1 MSPIGAVIEAFARH
15 RVAPYLLMLLAF
27 IACGWALA
35 KLNTRFFPRFE
46 LQLIVV
52 SVAWPGAS
60 AEEIEESIVVPLE
73 NKLRDT
79 PDIKK
84 LTAVA
89 SEGAA
94 TFYLEFPDKIDLV
107 EVEEEAKTLVDQVA
121 GDLPEESET
130 PRVRKINVYDDIARV
145 SILGGDMAELRRLA
159 RRFESELLRL
169 GVARVE
175 VLGLPEEEIRVEID
189 RRQLVEMN
197 ATLREIGVR
206 VREQNRD
213 LSAGEVGGA
222 AAERQLRALAKRED
236 QLGLREIAV
245 ASDAAG
251 RVVRLGDIAQIRRAS
266 ADGQL
271 AIIHNGQPAV
281 QLKVQRGDNDDT
293 LKAARVLNEWVEK
306 TRATLPP
313 NIELAVHGEDW
324 KYVDSRLELLLRNG
338 AQGLV
343 LVLAILFLF
352 LSARVAFWVG
362 ISIPVIFATALY
374 VLHLAGGSINMISMF
389 ALIMATGIVVDDSI
403 VVAENGAHLLQKGAS
418 PLRASVDGA
427 RQMFTPIF
435 ASTFTTIASFLPL
448 FLIGG
453 VVGGII
459 YDIPLVIVS
468 ILIAAILECF
478 LVLPGHLY
486 HSFSGMR
493 RAGEGRLRRFLDGVF
508 FAFQEGLFRR
518 AATLAVRYRSA
529 TICACVSLLILSLGL
544 FAGGLVKFRF
554 FPGAELNLVF
564 VDSIFAVGTPRAQV
578 EKFTARLQE
587 TLREAEARFP
597 DEKNLVRHVSVFSGQ
612 GVIESRGR
620 IAEDDHLGGILVE
633 LSQAGERSILVD
645 DFIREWRTLIEIPPG
660 VDTFAMRG
668 AEGGPPGAEIEA
680 LLSGADID
688 AVKQASLR
696 LQDALKNIVGLSEV
710 RDDTPYGKE
719 QLIVELTPRGRAL
732 GLSVSEIGAQ
742 LRDSFDGYLAQ
753 TFYEGVDE
761 VELRV
766 MLSESQRREVAALGG
781 FQIILPGGGHVALS
795 DVAKIR
801 GRRGLETISRVD
813 GRPAINVTAELDFAA
828 NTAENVI
835 ESLTTGVLTELQ
847 SAGIDYSFEGKRADE
862 RETVRDM
869 ITGLILAVAG
879 IYLILTAVFASWSLP
894 IVIMLTMPLGVV
906 GAIFGHFVMG
916 KEMSILSFFG
926 VFTLMGIIVNDSIVM
941 VRYYQDNLAQDPA
954 ADRDRLIIDAAC
966 RRLRAILVTS
976 LTTIGGLT
984 PLMFETS
991 QQAQFLIPMA
1001 VSICFGLAFA
1011 TFLLLFFTPACLSM
1025 RESIVRVFSPRPRL
1039 ASAAA

>member
-60 AEEIEESIVVPLE
+60 AEEVEESIVVPLE

-435 ASTFTTIASFLPL
+435 ASTFTTISSFLPL

-493 RAGEGRLRRFLDGVF
+493 RAGEGRLRRFLDGAF

-660 VDTFAMRG
+660 VDTSPCAARK
-668 AEGGPPGAEIEA
+668 AARPERR
-680 LLSGADID
+680 S
-688 AVKQASLR
+688 KR
-696 LQDALKNIVGLSEV
+696 CC
-710 RDDTPYGKE
+710 
-719 QLIVELTPRGRAL
+719 RARI
-732 GLSVSEIGAQ
+732 STRS
-742 LRDSFDGYLAQ
+742 SK
-753 TFYEGVDE
+753 
-761 VELRV
+761 
-766 MLSESQRREVAALGG
+766 RRCGCKTRSKISSACPKCATTR
-781 FQIILPGGGHVALS
+781 PT
-795 DVAKIR
+795 AK
-801 GRRGLETISRVD
+801 S
-813 GRPAINVTAELDFAA
+813 NSSS
-828 NTAENVI
+828 N
-835 ESLTTGVLTELQ
+835 
-847 SAGIDYSFEGKRADE
+847 
-862 RETVRDM
+862 
-869 ITGLILAVAG
+869 
-879 IYLILTAVFASWSLP
+879 
-894 IVIMLTMPLGVV
+894 
-906 GAIFGHFVMG
+906 
-916 KEMSILSFFG
+916 
-926 VFTLMGIIVNDSIVM
+926 
-941 VRYYQDNLAQDPA
+941 
-954 ADRDRLIIDAAC
+954 
-966 RRLRAILVTS
+966 
-976 LTTIGGLT
+976 
-984 PLMFETS
+984 
-991 QQAQFLIPMA
+991 
-1001 VSICFGLAFA
+1001 
-1011 TFLLLFFTPACLSM
+1011 
-1025 RESIVRVFSPRPRL
+1025 
-1039 ASAAA
+1039 

>member
-60 AEEIEESIVVPLE
+60 AEEVEESIVVPLE

-493 RAGEGRLRRFLDGVF
+493 RAGEGRLRRFLDGAF

-544 FAGGLVKFRF
+544 VRRRARQISGFFRGRNLISFSSIRFSRSGRRARKSRNSPPACKKPCAKPRRAFPTKKTSSAMSRF
-554 FPGAELNLVF
+554 F
-564 VDSIFAVGTPRAQV
+564 RA
-578 EKFTARLQE
+578 KA
-587 TLREAEARFP
+587 
-597 DEKNLVRHVSVFSGQ
+597 
-612 GVIESRGR
+612 
-620 IAEDDHLGGILVE
+620 
-633 LSQAGERSILVD
+633 
-645 DFIREWRTLIEIPPG
+645 
-660 VDTFAMRG
+660 
-668 AEGGPPGAEIEA
+668 
-680 LLSGADID
+680 
-688 AVKQASLR
+688 
-696 LQDALKNIVGLSEV
+696 
-710 RDDTPYGKE
+710 
-719 QLIVELTPRGRAL
+719 
-732 GLSVSEIGAQ
+732 
-742 LRDSFDGYLAQ
+742 
-753 TFYEGVDE
+753 
-761 VELRV
+761 
-766 MLSESQRREVAALGG
+766 
-781 FQIILPGGGHVALS
+781 
-795 DVAKIR
+795 
-801 GRRGLETISRVD
+801 
-813 GRPAINVTAELDFAA
+813 
-828 NTAENVI
+828 
-835 ESLTTGVLTELQ
+835 
-847 SAGIDYSFEGKRADE
+847 
-862 RETVRDM
+862 
-869 ITGLILAVAG
+869 
-879 IYLILTAVFASWSLP
+879 
-894 IVIMLTMPLGVV
+894 
-906 GAIFGHFVMG
+906 
-916 KEMSILSFFG
+916 
-926 VFTLMGIIVNDSIVM
+926 
-941 VRYYQDNLAQDPA
+941 
-954 ADRDRLIIDAAC
+954 
-966 RRLRAILVTS
+966 
-976 LTTIGGLT
+976 
-984 PLMFETS
+984 
-991 QQAQFLIPMA
+991 
-1001 VSICFGLAFA
+1001 
-1011 TFLLLFFTPACLSM
+1011 
-1025 RESIVRVFSPRPRL
+1025 
-1039 ASAAA
+1039 